1 MKMQER
7 MVREER
13 RPQDFYTGSLKPE
26 LHPVCQGNLS
36 LTLLFQNI
44 YKVSTLTLSK
54 YAKTTQKTR
63 EPHKSHISIA
73 RTLLQTWKTTGHT
86 HKA

>member
-54 YAKTTQKTR
+54 CAKTPQKTL
-63 EPHKSHISIA
+63 ESHKNHTSTT
-73 RTLLQTWKTTGHT
+73 RTLL
-86 HKA
+86 